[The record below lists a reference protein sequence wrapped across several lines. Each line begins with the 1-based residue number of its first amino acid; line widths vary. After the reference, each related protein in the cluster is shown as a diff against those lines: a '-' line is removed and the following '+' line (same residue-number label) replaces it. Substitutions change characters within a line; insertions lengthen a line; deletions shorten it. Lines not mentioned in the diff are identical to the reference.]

1 MINVEEKVQELINST
16 DKIAKE
22 IFENPNKMRDFLK
35 TLGKMYNTSYNNIL
49 LLKSQ
54 KENVSF
60 VSKTIVLSKNT
71 GVDIKYIEGMY
82 SYIKN
87 INIKSKMMKN
97 HLK

>member
-1 MINVEEKVQELINST
+1 MINIEEKVQELINST

-35 TLGKMYNTSYNNIL
+35 TLAKMYNTSYNNIL

-60 VSKTIVLSKNT
+60 VATKEEYQ
-71 GVDIKYIEGMY
+71 KYLWNY
-82 SYIKN
+82 SRIAKELKN
-87 INIKSKMMKN
+87 IVK
-97 HLK
+97 